1 MRQWLMRFGLVGC
14 ALFAATAPFAARAEV
29 LHVMTGQGEREAIL
43 LPAKEVPAP
52 AVIVLHGA
60 TASADWTAQNSGFR

>member
-1 MRQWLMRFGLVGC
+1 VRVGLVSC
-14 ALFAATAPFAARAEV
+14 ALLAAMASCTVRAEL
-29 LHVMTGQGEREAIL
+29 LHVVTGQGEREAIL